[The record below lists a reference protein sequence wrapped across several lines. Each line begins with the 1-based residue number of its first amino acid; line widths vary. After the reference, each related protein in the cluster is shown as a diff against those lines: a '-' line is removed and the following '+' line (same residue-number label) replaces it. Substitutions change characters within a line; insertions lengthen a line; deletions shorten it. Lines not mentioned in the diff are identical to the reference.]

1 MVVVARITAKDDK
14 QDEVLSVL
22 KDLVSRARDES
33 GTVAYAL
40 HRHQSDPSVFLV
52 YEQYKDVDALV
63 EHSSTDY
70 FKKAFKHLDRRLFS
84 HERAERLERL
94 LEIVG

>member
-70 FKKAFKHLDRRLFS
+70 FKKAFKTLGPLM
-84 HERAERLERL
+84 AEKPAIEMFDLVDS
-94 LEIVG
+94 I